1 MDGKRNRKEDK
12 TLIDMVSLVTMV
24 LATFI
29 TFGLYSILTG
39 VDNPFYAFAEYSF
52 IGAAIGLLTIMALTY
67 LQQKVFSPIMSNP
80 GGSLGLIIALLLGIM
95 VLTRVS
101 PEYSYIARIPITIG
115 IAIGVGISTRTLIF
129 TNVLAQIK
137 ATILPLW
144 GIPPFQAV
152 TNLLI
157 LVFMIST
164 LFFFLYTIKVSETMG
179 PVSNLGKYVLYAGF
193 GALYAQT
200 FMGRIGL
207 FLGRMETMLFP
218 ETQFYITIIVIVI
231 ILASIYYLNRRPEL
245 LKKLIPS

>member
-1 MDGKRNRKEDK
+1 MVD
-12 TLIDMVSLVTMV
+12 IVSLVIMV
-24 LATFI
+24 LATVI

-67 LQQKVFSPIMSNP
+67 LQKRVFSPIL
-80 GGSLGLIIALLLGIM
+80 GGETGLIIALLLGLM

-101 PEYSYIARIPITIG
+101 PKYSWIARIPITIG
-115 IAIGVGISTRTLIF
+115 ISIGVGISTRTLIF
-129 TNVLAQIK
+129 TNVISQIK

-164 LFFFLYTIKVSETMG
+164 LFFFLYTIEASEKVK
-179 PVSNLGKYVLYAGF
+179 PVYNLGKYVLYAGF

-218 ETQFYITIIVIVI
+218 ETQFYTTIIIIII
-231 ILASIYYLNRRPEL
+231 ILFSIDYLHRKPEL
-245 LKKLIPS
+245 LKKLMPS